1 MTQAAIDAVF
11 ADERYRSKFTS
22 PRRDKAIC
30 EEQTGGETILE
41 LDLLG
46 DGGGHH
52 LKSFHG
58 WFCREGNLQ
67 REDKKYAKA
76 EV

>member
-30 EEQTGGETILE
+30 EERLAGEMWKVIAQK
-41 LDLLG
+41 
-46 DGGGHH
+46 HK
-52 LKSFHG
+52 KSEYYCWEVVRRAQRLYEVFIR
-58 WFCREGNLQ
+58 RE
-67 REDKKYAKA
+67 AP
-76 EV
+76 